1 MSQGCMISAYVAHDI
16 FYNKGEEYATCCAR
30 KAAER
35 CVKSITK
42 AQRITP
48 TVTLEALLCEE
59 NNEVH
64 CSNDCSPA
72 VMLDR

>member
-1 MSQGCMISAYVAHDI
+1 MLHTIS
-16 FYNKGEEYATCCAR
+16 F
-30 KAAER
+30 
-35 CVKSITK
+35 ITK
-42 AQRITP
+42 VKNMPLALYVKVQNNVSKVLREHKRIKP

-64 CSNDCSPA
+64 RSNDCSPA